1 MIGRVPMYGERL
13 ILCVLKEATGGS
25 LLGLGLMLG

>member
-1 MIGRVPMYGERL
+1 MIGRVPTYGERL
-13 ILCVLKEATGGS
+13 EFCVLKETTGCR